1 MKLIDWENL
10 VKHFNFLK
18 IEYAGEKREITSTRM
33 TRVGLELS
41 GFFPRKKSTS
51 CILFGN
57 EEYLYLQTFPE
68 KEKNEKIENI
78 FKLQPPVIIL
88 SRSFPSECL
97 IPFAKKY
104 DTTVL
109 ATDLA
114 SSEINT
120 LINLHLLREL
130 SKTHLIHGNLV
141 EVFGVGVLMLG
152 DSGIGKSEIT
162 LELVKKGHLFVC
174 DDAVEYYRVF
184 DKIFGRTPEATK
196 NLIEIRGM
204 GIVDI
209 SKMYGIQQ
217 IKNETSID
225 IIIELCPQNR
235 GEDFERLGHDVTY
248 KDLGGI
254 QVPYYKLPI
263 SPGRNISYVIEMIVN
278 KQKLLK
284 STGEDDGLY

>member
-1 MKLIDWENL
+1 MKSIDWENL
-10 VKHFNFLK
+10 VRSFHFFN

-41 GFFPRKKSTS
+41 GFFPRRKSSS

-68 KEKNEKIENI
+68 EVRNEKIENI
-78 FKLQPPVIIL
+78 FKLLPPLIIL
-88 SRSFPSECL
+88 SRSFPVSYIL
-97 IPFAKKY
+97 PFAKKY
-104 DTTVL
+104 HTTVL
-109 ATDLA
+109 SSDSA

-130 SKTHLIHGNLV
+130 SQTHLIHGNLV
-141 EVFGVGVLMLG
+141 EVFGLGVLMIG
-152 DSGIGKSEIT
+152 ESGIGKSEIT
-162 LELVKKGHLFVC
+162 LELVRKGHLFVC

-184 DKIFGRTPEATK
+184 DKIFGRTTETTK

-217 IKNETSID
+217 IKSETSID
-225 IIIELCPQNR
+225 IIIELNVQSQ
-235 GEDFERLGHDVTY
+235 GLDFERLGREVSY

-254 QVPYYKLPI
+254 KIPYYKLPI
-263 SPGRNISYVIEMIVN
+263 SPGRNVSYVIEMIVN
-278 KQKLLK
+278 KQKLLM
-284 STGEDDGLY
+284 TARNDNGLF